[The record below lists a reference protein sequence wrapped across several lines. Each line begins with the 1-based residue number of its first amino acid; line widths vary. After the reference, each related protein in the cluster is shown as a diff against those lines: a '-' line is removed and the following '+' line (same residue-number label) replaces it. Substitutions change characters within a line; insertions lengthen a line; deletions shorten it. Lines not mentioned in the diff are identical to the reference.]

1 VTEAATTTE
10 PKKIVHFASSKE
22 RCWEIFRKHYPDY
35 VGPDQ
40 RYRAAMDRVLRT
52 DLPVLDAGCGRGMEY
67 AKLLAP
73 RAKGAIAFD
82 YGRDR
87 VAVERGE
94 RIIPVVGD
102 LANLALA
109 DGCVGT
115 IVTRSVLEHLEFPER
130 VFSEFTRVL
139 APGGSIVAMAPNFY
153 DYASI
158 VSRLT
163 PHSFHQWLVPKV
175 VGNEEEDVFPTFY
188 RANTRSKIRKLAQQN
203 GLEVLRVET
212 FCQYPVYLMF
222 SPLLFRVGVAYEKWI
237 TRHESFAGLRGWLLT
252 VLRKPD
258 HAASAPKHGASK

>member
-1 VTEAATTTE
+1 MSQAAAETSAE
-10 PKKIVHFASSKE
+10 KRVHFARAKE
-22 RCWEIFRKHYPDY
+22 RCWEIFRRHYPDY

-40 RYRAAMDRVLRT
+40 RYQTTIAAVLRA

-87 VAVERGE
+87 APLAPGE
-94 RIIPVVGD
+94 RVVPVVGD
-102 LANLALA
+102 LASLALA

-115 IVTRSVLEHLEFPER
+115 IVTRSVLEHLEHPER
-130 VFSEFTRVL
+130 VFAEFARVL
-139 APGGSIVAMAPNFY
+139 APGGHVVAMAPNFY

-175 VGNEEEDVFPTFY
+175 VGNEEEDVFPTYY
-188 RANTRSKIRKLAQQN
+188 RANTRGRLRQLAAGA
-203 GLEVLRVET
+203 GLEVASLGT

-222 SPLLFRVGVAYEKWI
+222 SPLLFRVAVSYEKWI
-237 TRHESFAGLRGWLLT
+237 ARHESLAGLRGWILT
-252 VLRKPD
+252 VMRKP
-258 HAASAPKHGASK
+258 AAAPRSGR